1 MGLGDETTG
10 GNQVN
15 GVGAGASTMLTSPC
29 NRQPRHAGNAQPHG
43 EARGVLVRS
52 SADPRTAQQINQ
64 DNWIALAWVAVFVWL
79 VIWLG

>member
-1 MGLGDETTG
+1 
-10 GNQVN
+10 
-15 GVGAGASTMLTSPC
+15 MLTSPC

-43 EARGVLVRS
+43 EARDVLVRS
-52 SADPRTAQQINQ
+52 GVAPRTAQQINQ